1 MKHYLSLYRKYRPE
15 VFPELIGQ
23 DHIVRILK
31 HQIAAD
37 TLSHAYL
44 LCGTRGTGKTTTA
57 RILAK
62 AVNCTGDAGRPCG
75 VCENC
80 RAISAGRFMDV
91 IEIDAAS
98 NNGVD
103 NIRELRESVNY
114 PPSTGRKKVYI
125 IDEVHMLS
133 QGGYNALLKTLEEP
147 PEHVMFILA
156 TTNPEKM
163 PQTVMSRC
171 MRLDFKRVTAK
182 ELAGKMR
189 EICMETGVESTDE
202 ALSLLAANADGS
214 VRDALSL
221 LEQCLSG
228 GDDVVDRETVLEY
241 LGAVSQDFYLKLTDD
256 IIGKRVSDAFFLLD
270 AALRD
275 GKDVKQIMK
284 DWMEYYRSLLMVKFV
299 KKPED
304 MLNMSA
310 DNIEKLREQSKD
322 IGVSTLNRSIMIL
335 AKAINDAAYSTQA
348 RILME
353 VAIVAI
359 AEETD
364 YSDVAPDRH
373 AARRSAPESD
383 REAKAVT
390 NDVQE
395 SKPRTRDSAT
405 GQAASSPQESKPRTR
420 DSAAGQAT
428 SSPQEPKPRT
438 RDSAAEQAAS
448 SPPKARMRYKQEE
461 LDDIW
466 DAASD
471 KIAAEQASMRVMKN
485 FRLVAMNDT
494 EFKIAAPGVNETFEK
509 RLKDKTERICEV
521 MEEQTG
527 RKMRMVIK
535 SSDPSAEEESAEE
548 DIQSIAE
555 KASGEIGVPVA
566 IKESSEI

>member
-114 PPSTGRKKVYI
+114 PPSAGRKKVYI

-182 ELAGKMR
+182 ELAEKMR

-284 DWMEYYRSLLMVKFV
+284 DWMEYYRSLLIVKFV

-390 NDVQE
+390 KKVPDL
-395 SKPRTRDSAT
+395 
-405 GQAASSPQESKPRTR
+405 
-420 DSAAGQAT
+420 
-428 SSPQEPKPRT
+428 KPRT

-494 EFKIAAPGVNETFEK
+494 EFKITAPGVNETFEK

-535 SSDPSAEEESAEE
+535 SSDPAAEEEAAEE

>member
-189 EICMETGVESTDE
+189 EICMESGVESTDE

-228 GDDVVDRETVLEY
+228 GDNAIDRETVLEY

-284 DWMEYYRSLLMVKFV
+284 DWMEYYRSLLIVKFV

-395 SKPRTRDSAT
+395 SKPRTRDSAAE
-405 GQAASSPQESKPRTR
+405 QAASSP
-420 DSAAGQAT
+420 
-428 SSPQEPKPRT
+428 PKARM

>member
-80 RAISAGRFMDV
+80 RAISASRFMDV

-114 PPSTGRKKVYI
+114 PPSIGRKKVYI

-182 ELAGKMR
+182 ELAEKMR

-256 IIGKRVSDAFFLLD
+256 IIGKRISDAFFLLD

-284 DWMEYYRSLLMVKFV
+284 DWMEYYRSLLIVKFV

-383 REAKAVT
+383 RKAKAVT
-390 NDVQE
+390 KNVPD
-395 SKPRTRDSAT
+395 
-405 GQAASSPQESKPRTR
+405 
-420 DSAAGQAT
+420 
-428 SSPQEPKPRT
+428 PKPRT

-535 SSDPSAEEESAEE
+535 SSDPSAEEEAAEE
-548 DIQSIAE
+548 DIQSIVE

>member
-182 ELAGKMR
+182 ELAEKMR
-189 EICMETGVESTDE
+189 EVCMESGVESTDE

-228 GDDVVDRETVLEY
+228 GDNAIDREMVLEY

-284 DWMEYYRSLLMVKFV
+284 DWMEYYRSLLIVKFV

-364 YSDVAPDRH
+364 YSDVAPERH

-420 DSAAGQAT
+420 DSAA
-428 SSPQEPKPRT
+428 
-438 RDSAAEQAAS
+438 EQAAS

-471 KIAAEQASMRVMKN
+471 KIAGEQASMRVMKN

-535 SSDPSAEEESAEE
+535 SSDPATEEEAAEE

-555 KASGEIGVPVA
+555 KASEEIGVPVA

>member
-182 ELAGKMR
+182 ELAEKMR
-189 EICMETGVESTDE
+189 EVCMESGVESTDE

-228 GDDVVDRETVLEY
+228 GDNAIDRETVLEY

-284 DWMEYYRSLLMVKFV
+284 DWMEYYRSLLIVKFV

-310 DNIEKLREQSKD
+310 DNIEKLREQSKG

-364 YSDVAPDRH
+364 YSDVAPDHH

-420 DSAAGQAT
+420 DSAA
-428 SSPQEPKPRT
+428 
-438 RDSAAEQAAS
+438 EQAAS
-448 SPPKARMRYKQEE
+448 GPPKARMRYKQEE

-535 SSDPSAEEESAEE
+535 SSDPSAEEEAAEE

>member
-182 ELAGKMR
+182 ELAEKMR
-189 EICMETGVESTDE
+189 EVCMESGVESTDE

-228 GDDVVDRETVLEY
+228 GDNAIDRETVLEY

-284 DWMEYYRSLLMVKFV
+284 DWMEYYRSLLIVKFV

-395 SKPRTRDSAT
+395 SKPRTRDSAA
-405 GQAASSPQESKPRTR
+405 GQAA
-420 DSAAGQAT
+420 

>member
-182 ELAGKMR
+182 ELAEKMR
-189 EICMETGVESTDE
+189 EVCMESGVESTDE

-284 DWMEYYRSLLMVKFV
+284 DWMEYYRSLLIVKFV

-364 YSDVAPDRH
+364 YSDVAPERH

-420 DSAAGQAT
+420 DSAA
-428 SSPQEPKPRT
+428 
-438 RDSAAEQAAS
+438 EQAAS

-471 KIAAEQASMRVMKN
+471 KIAGEQASMRVMKN

-535 SSDPSAEEESAEE
+535 SSDPATEEEAAEE

-555 KASGEIGVPVA
+555 KASEEIGVPVA

>member
-114 PPSTGRKKVYI
+114 PPSIGRKKVYI

-182 ELAGKMR
+182 ELAEKMR
-189 EICMETGVESTDE
+189 EVCMESGVESTDE

-256 IIGKRVSDAFFLLD
+256 IIGKRISDAFFLLD

-284 DWMEYYRSLLMVKFV
+284 DWMEYYRSLLIVKFV

-395 SKPRTRDSAT
+395 S
-405 GQAASSPQESKPRTR
+405 
-420 DSAAGQAT
+420 
-428 SSPQEPKPRT
+428 KPRT

-548 DIQSIAE
+548 ESAEEDIQSIAE

>member
-182 ELAGKMR
+182 ELAEKMR
-189 EICMETGVESTDE
+189 EVCMESGVESTDE

-228 GDDVVDRETVLEY
+228 GDNAIDRETVLEY

-284 DWMEYYRSLLMVKFV
+284 DWMEYYRSLLIVKFV

-383 REAKAVT
+383 RDAKAVT

-405 GQAASSPQESKPRTR
+405 
-420 DSAAGQAT
+420 
-428 SSPQEPKPRT
+428 
-438 RDSAAEQAAS
+438 EQAAS

-535 SSDPSAEEESAEE
+535 SSDPAAEEEAAEE

>member
-114 PPSTGRKKVYI
+114 PPSAGRKKVYI

-182 ELAGKMR
+182 ELAEKMR

-228 GDDVVDRETVLEY
+228 GDDVIDRETVLEY

-284 DWMEYYRSLLMVKFV
+284 DWMEYYRSLLIVKFV

-420 DSAAGQAT
+420 DSAAGQA
-428 SSPQEPKPRT
+428 
-438 RDSAAEQAAS
+438 AS
-448 SPPKARMRYKQEE
+448 SPPKARMRYEQEE

-494 EFKIAAPGVNETFEK
+494 EFKITAPGVNETFEK

-535 SSDPSAEEESAEE
+535 SSDPAAEEEAAEE

>member
-182 ELAGKMR
+182 ELAEKMR
-189 EICMETGVESTDE
+189 EVCMESGVESTDE

-228 GDDVVDRETVLEY
+228 GDNAIDRETVLEY

-284 DWMEYYRSLLMVKFV
+284 DWMEYYRSLLIVKFV

-395 SKPRTRDSAT
+395 SKPRTRDSA
-405 GQAASSPQESKPRTR
+405 
-420 DSAAGQAT
+420 AGQAT
-428 SSPQEPKPRT
+428 SSPQDPKPRT

>member
-114 PPSTGRKKVYI
+114 PPSAGRKKVYI

-189 EICMETGVESTDE
+189 EICIETGVESTDE

-256 IIGKRVSDAFFLLD
+256 IIGKRISDAFFLLD

-284 DWMEYYRSLLMVKFV
+284 DWMEYYRSLLIVKFV

-420 DSAAGQAT
+420 
-428 SSPQEPKPRT
+428 
-438 RDSAAEQAAS
+438 
-448 SPPKARMRYKQEE
+448 YKQEE

-494 EFKIAAPGVNETFEK
+494 EFKIAAPGDNETFEK

>member
-189 EICMETGVESTDE
+189 EICMESGVESTDE

-228 GDDVVDRETVLEY
+228 GDNAIDRETVLEY

-284 DWMEYYRSLLMVKFV
+284 DWMEYYRSLLIVKFV

-395 SKPRTRDSAT
+395 SKPRTRDSAAE
-405 GQAASSPQESKPRTR
+405 QAASSP
-420 DSAAGQAT
+420 
-428 SSPQEPKPRT
+428 PKARM

-548 DIQSIAE
+548 EIQSIAE